1 MLKKTLVAAILLLLF
16 ACSDNAGYQFQGS
29 DISAANLDGSF
40 ELMNHHGKSS
50 NLSDFKGKVVAIF
63 FGFTNCPDVCPTS
76 LQELKFVRSELGEVA
91 DDFQVIFVT
100 LDPDRDTIE
109 KLKLYIP
116 SIDESFLGLRGSSE
130 QTRMITSQYKVFY
143 EKVGEGDDYT
153 IDHSSG
159 IYLIDKTGR
168 IRARHPYGLSNVDN
182 ILSDVRHLILS

>member
-1 MLKKTLVAAILLLLF
+1 MLKKPLVAAILLLLF

-40 ELMNHHGKSS
+40 ELMNHQGKSS

-100 LDPDRDTIE
+100 LDPDRDTTE

-116 SIDESFLGLRGSSE
+116 SIDESFLGLRGSPE

-159 IYLIDKTGR
+159 IYLIDKTGH
-168 IRARHPYGLSNVDN
+168 IRARHPYGLSTVDN
-182 ILSDVRHLILS
+182 ILSDVRYLILS

>member
-1 MLKKTLVAAILLLLF
+1 MLKKPLVTAILLLLF

-40 ELMNHHGKSS
+40 ELMNHQGKSS
-50 NLSDFKGKVVAIF
+50 NLNDFKGKVVAIF

-76 LQELKFVRSELGEVA
+76 LQELKFVRSELGELA

-100 LDPDRDTIE
+100 LDPDRDTIG

-159 IYLIDKTGR
+159 IYLIDKSGH
-168 IRARHPYGLSNVDN
+168 ISVRHPYGLSTVDN

>member
-1 MLKKTLVAAILLLLF
+1 MLKKPLVAAILLLLF

-40 ELMNHHGKSS
+40 ELMNHQGNSS

-76 LQELKFVRSELGEVA
+76 LQELKFVQSELGQLA

-159 IYLIDKTGR
+159 IYLIDKTGH
-168 IRARHPYGLSNVDN
+168 IRARHPYGLSTVDN